1 MPDTPQPDEQTLN
14 DQPASN
20 EPEPSPPSQPS
31 LPSEPVRFGEDDAP
45 YPWAVG
51 RTARE
56 VADIAQ
62 QLMTTIQHGVQPPQ
76 PQPTQPDPQA
86 GWGAAQ
92 PTQHYQAAPAPTNV
106 SMPDP
111 ELALRDADQYN
122 RQMAAYMDQRDQR
135 LLGEIQKMAAPMAQ
149 TTGMLA
155 RQQLAADPEYNEIFT
170 KYGHEIDMEMQN
182 NNIPPQARTPQAY
195 KIMADMIRGRHY
207 KELARAEAEKLLENL
222 GPGTVR
228 VGSSP
233 GTALLGGGAGDS
245 LDQAWENPNINYFR
259 SSKAGGLTKT
269 DIRDAAAKQGYTID
283 EFVKLVSGDDFV
295 VAPDGSNIKKAH

>member
-1 MPDTPQPDEQTLN
+1 MPDTPLQDEQNLN
-14 DQPASN
+14 ESPDLN
-20 EPEPSPPSQPS
+20 EPEPLAPS
-31 LPSEPVRFGEDDAP
+31 LPSSPSEPTRYSEDDAP

-51 RTARE
+51 RTSRE

-62 QLMTTIQHGVQPPQ
+62 QLMSTIQHGVTPPPAAQ
-76 PQPTQPDPQA
+76 RDPNPQA

-92 PTQHYQAAPAPTNV
+92 PQEQYQSQPIG
-106 SMPDP
+106 MPDP

-122 RQMAAYMDQRDQR
+122 RQMTAYMDQRDQR
-135 LLGEIQKMAAPMAQ
+135 LLSEIQKMAAPMAQ

-155 RQQLAADPEYNEIFT
+155 RSQLASDPEYNEIFT

-207 KELARAEAEKLLENL
+207 KELARAEADKLLQNR

-228 VGSSP
+228 VGSDP
-233 GTALLGGGAGDS
+233 GSGFTESAGDV
-245 LDQAWENPNINYFR
+245 LDQAWAKDNISYFR
-259 SSKAGGLTKT
+259 SSKAGGLTKA
-269 DIRDAAAKQGYTID
+269 DVRMAAKRQGYTID